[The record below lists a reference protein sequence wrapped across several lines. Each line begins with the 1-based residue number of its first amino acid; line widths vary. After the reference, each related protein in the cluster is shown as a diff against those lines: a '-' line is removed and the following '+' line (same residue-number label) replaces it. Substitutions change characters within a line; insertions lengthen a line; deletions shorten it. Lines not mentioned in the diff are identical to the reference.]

1 MQNRNVKINWFII
14 RTSYIFV
21 IITLLYCIGCYDKKL
36 TAFPHNGENSSFFTI
51 KQFDTIYIDGS
62 VTSLNG
68 EWHTNGSSIFYN
80 DYLITGLIEFDTL
93 GNYIE
98 NRIKHGRASNE
109 WVIPF
114 AAAVF
119 DDSLLYSIDLSWNLH
134 SYDKQFN
141 KTTRPIPMLHDIPY
155 SNSDWN
161 NLLHNPD
168 VEEPRMYEYNL
179 DSRNIS
185 IYNGKLVLPIIT
197 THVKFNGFYIDAHSE
212 SFWKTSYILME
223 VNKDDFSTLKL
234 FGQYPYIYSTKNIPV
249 FSNYSFDI
257 LNDEL
262 IVSFNADSL
271 IYCYNKDGVMTNTF
285 GYSAS
290 NIKDNYPE
298 TYTYEDFQKLRKE
311 HLKDYGYYLHLKVI
325 GNYIFRTYKSAGENS
340 YGIQIYHGKDLI
352 GDVKT
357 TQEAYVFGEIDGVY
371 YAALP
376 ADIDNDCYK
385 LLKFRLPND

>member
-1 MQNRNVKINWFII
+1 MQNCNMKINRYII
-14 RTSYIFV
+14 RTYYIFV

-36 TAFPHNGENSSFFTI
+36 TTFPHNGENSSFFTI

-109 WVIPF
+109 WVVPF
-114 AAAVF
+114 VTVASHDTLIYCIDFAWNIHCYNN
-119 DDSLLYSIDLSWNLH
+119 SYSRIM
-134 SYDKQFN
+134 
-141 KTTRPIPMLHDIPY
+141 RPIPMLHDIPY

-168 VEEPRMYEYNL
+168 VNEPRMYEYNL
-179 DSRNIS
+179 DSRNIL
-185 IYNGKLVLPIIT
+185 IHHDALILPIVTEHVKYNGYYV
-197 THVKFNGFYIDAHSE
+197 DANAK
-212 SFWKTSYILME
+212 SFWKNSFIFMKLD
-223 VNKDDFSTLKL
+223 KDDFTTLML
-234 FGQYPYIYSTKNIPV
+234 FGHYPEIYKTKNITI
-249 FSNYSFDI
+249 FSKYYADI
-257 LNDEL
+257 YNDEL

-271 IYCYNKDGVMTNTF
+271 IYCYDKDGVITNTF

-298 TYTYEDFQKLRKE
+298 TYTYEDFQKLRKK
-311 HLKDYGYYLHLKVI
+311 HLKDYGYYSHLKVI
-325 GNYIFRTYKSAGENS
+325 GNNVFRTYKSAGENS